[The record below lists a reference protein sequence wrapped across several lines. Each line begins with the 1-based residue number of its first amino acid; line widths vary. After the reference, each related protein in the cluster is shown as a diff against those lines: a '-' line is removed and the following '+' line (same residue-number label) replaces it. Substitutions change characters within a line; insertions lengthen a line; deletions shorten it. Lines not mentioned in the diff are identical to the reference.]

1 MSSIGELAAKYEQLI
16 REKKSAAQQEK
27 DINEQIS
34 SLEEELLEEMVNS
47 GLPMVKTESGMTL
60 YRRNETFVGK
70 ADGVTTEA
78 LCKEM
83 AQHPQTRDLVA
94 LNYNA
99 NSLRSRYK
107 EITQSEDT
115 LPESLRNMLKI
126 TTIPKIGYRAS

>member
-1 MSSIGELAAKYEQLI
+1 MSNIGELAAKFEELVKQ
-16 REKKSAAQQEK
+16 KKSASQQEK
-27 DINEQIS
+27 DINGQIE
-34 SLEEELLEEMVNS
+34 SLEAELLEEMVNS
-47 GLPMVKTESGMTL
+47 GLPMVKTDSGMTL

-70 ADGVTTEA
+70 ADGVTTEM

-99 NSLRSRYK
+99 NSLRSRFK
-107 EITQSEDT
+107 EITESEDT
-115 LPESLRNMLKI
+115 LPDSLRNMLKI